1 MMLFV
6 PLNGAGANI
15 RSRTDANCHPRAFTN
30 MIMRR
35 WCAQVRYCIHAGA
48 TLRNGIRAAGALP
61 AWWEPGT
68 HARPA
73 VILEIL
79 RNH

>member
-1 MMLFV
+1 MILFV
-6 PLNGAGANI
+6 PLNSAGANI
-15 RSRTDANCHPRAFTN
+15 RSCADASAQPRTYTN

-35 WCAQVRYCIHAGA
+35 CRAQLHYCYHAGA

-61 AWWEPGT
+61 GWAVPNA

-73 VILEIL
+73 VMLEIL
-79 RNH
+79 RNL